1 MPIMQTRH
9 LLFFP
14 ALAGLELLH
23 GLMSSE
29 QYKARPVPV
38 TQGSALIWESGRG
51 LHAEPQAKVIPAGIW
66 APSKL
71 TLGLSFIPAWCFT
84 DILLLFLFFP
94 FFLSFFFS
102 LCQLN

>member
-1 MPIMQTRH
+1 MQTRH

-14 ALAGLELLH
+14 ALAGLKLFH

-51 LHAEPQAKVIPAGIW
+51 LCVEPQTKVIPAGIW
-66 APSKL
+66 APSNL
-71 TLGLSFIPAWCFT
+71 TVGLSSIPAWCFT
-84 DILLLFLFFP
+84 DALFLFLFF
-94 FFLSFFFS
+94 F

>member
-14 ALAGLELLH
+14 ALAGLKLFH

-29 QYKARPVPV
+29 RHKARPVPV
-38 TQGSALIWESGRG
+38 TQGSALIRESGRG
-51 LHAEPQAKVIPAGIW
+51 LRAAPHTKVIPAAIR

-71 TLGLSFIPAWCFT
+71 ALGLSSIPA
-84 DILLLFLFFP
+84 
-94 FFLSFFFS
+94 
-102 LCQLN
+102 

>member
-14 ALAGLELLH
+14 ALAGLKLFH

-29 QYKARPVPV
+29 QHKARPVPV

-51 LHAEPQAKVIPAGIW
+51 LRAEPQAEVIPAGIW
-66 APSKL
+66 TPSKL
-71 TLGLSFIPAWCFT
+71 THSRPQLHPSLVFYRRSPP
-84 DILLLFLFFP
+84 LFF
-94 FFLSFFFS
+94 F